1 MAGGGGDMEGVAV
14 VVVVE
19 AERDARRR
27 RRVERV
33 ALPAGMVLAQPC
45 RCSRW

>member
-14 VVVVE
+14 VVE
-19 AERDARRR
+19 AERDARR

-33 ALPAGMVLAQPC
+33 ALPAGMVLVQPC